1 MFGQNNHES
10 DNTKEVV
17 RVVKYD
23 DDWNKLGQCSITSK
37 NVYEPFAKG
46 PLRMTENDGILYI
59 HTSRYIYWDAA
70 AEPEEIHHEVNL
82 TYAVDEDSMECVMN
96 EAPGDWVSHSFA
108 QFILSDGESVYRLD
122 LEMRIPVLLIWQ
134 NRLFTRS
141 RTMYGHGMGRQR
153 PVPS

>member
-108 QFILSDGESVYRLD
+108 QFILSDGESVYR
-122 LEMRIPVLLIWQ
+122 
-134 NRLFTRS
+134 
-141 RTMYGHGMGRQR
+141 
-153 PVPS
+153 